1 MKNNESIS
9 GRGKASILFLV
20 LIIGFGVAI
29 LWSIVKLV
37 WVDGDTWRGRAE
49 KLTKNYISQKA
60 NRGNIYSSDGKIL
73 ATTVPECDLYF
84 DFRQSKRFNK
94 EGMPV
99 IGVDIK
105 THRHDTVYNKTIEDS
120 NYYYFVRYNKKTKR
134 RTDTACYA
142 DSVSI
147 ILHKAFPETSVAQ
160 FRRMLDYQRD
170 TLHRG
175 CALIKRHLPYSD
187 WSRICSFPGWRR
199 AVVKYVDGK
208 DVIHYKRFKTYG
220 NMAESVIG
228 FNASYSNDVYSGLEG
243 YYDSILK
250 GQDGL
255 VLCRRLTWGS
265 WIPVGRGSVIS
276 AESDSVRTDSIPG
289 HPVINGKDIIATIDT
304 RLQDMAHYSLERSLR
319 RFGSSAGCAILME
332 VATGN
337 VLVCSSLVLDTNGFY
352 RETPNRNV
360 PLTDLYE
367 PGSIFKPVLLTAMF
381 NDTSFALDTSL
392 MLPVGVKTF
401 SKNSQIVKDHGV
413 PNTTYP
419 LWKAVAIS
427 SNVAFCELAWR
438 FYGNRRDTLLNQVK
452 SIFPYKP
459 MQVDIKGPEYQGR
472 TNTLRY
478 DNNFL
483 RFCYGYTSSVSPL
496 RMATFY
502 NAIANGGRM
511 VKPRFCRAIV
521 DDGKVEEL
529 PVQYVHERI
538 CSPQTASTLRDLL
551 VGVVEG
557 GTGDNIKNETYAIAG
572 KTGTAETAPG
582 ASTSNVT
589 FVGFFPANK
598 PKYTCLVMMRD
609 VGHVFGRNVAPV
621 FLDIADCVVSLDKD
635 LDCRPTLEHL
645 AEKYAQKGG
654 SIDDPP
660 TVSKAPQATLRRA
673 YRRMGLQFS
682 NIAKSSR
689 WCYYEE
695 NNNENENDSIAQ
707 NPNKQGG
714 YLSYRVPKGQMPNC
728 YGMTIRD
735 ALLLC
740 RSVGVDVSFEGY
752 GKVYS
757 QEPKARTALTNNN
770 KVHLKL
776 KP

>member
-1 MKNNESIS
+1 MSNPLSS
-9 GRGKASILFLV
+9 RAKAGILFLILTV
-20 LIIGFGVAI
+20 GFGAAI
-29 LWSIVKLV
+29 LWSAVKV
-37 WVDGDTWRGRAE
+37 MWVEGDTWRERAE
-49 KLTKNYISQKA
+49 KLTKNYIPQKA

-84 DFRQSKRFNK
+84 DFRQSARFDKDGKAVTGEN
-94 EGMPV
+94 
-99 IGVDIK
+99 IK
-105 THRHDTVYNKTIEDS
+105 SHRIDTVYNKTIEDS
-120 NYYYFVRYNKKTKR
+120 NYYEFNRIRKSTGKR
-134 RTDTACYA
+134 DSLVCYA
-142 DSVSI
+142 DSVCA
-147 ILHKAFPETSVAQ
+147 ILHKAFPETSAKE
-160 FRRMLDYQRD
+160 FRRKLDYLRD
-170 TLHRG
+170 TAHRG
-175 CALIKRHLPYSD
+175 CVLLKRHVPYSD
-187 WSRICSFPGWRR
+187 WDRICKIPGWRR
-199 AVVKYVDGK
+199 SVVKYVDGK
-208 DVIHYKRFKTYG
+208 SVIHYKRFKTYG

-265 WIPVGRGSVIS
+265 WIPVGRGTVIS
-276 AESDSVRTDSIPG
+276 ADNDSVRTDSIPG
-289 HPVINGKDIIATIDT
+289 HPVINGKDIISTIDT
-304 RLQDMAHYSLERSLR
+304 RLQDIAHYSLERSLR

-337 VLVCSSLVLDTNGFY
+337 VLVCSSLVRDTSGLY

-381 NDTSFALDTSL
+381 NDTSFALDTSM

-401 SKNSQIVKDHGV
+401 SKNSQVVKDHGV
-413 PNTTYP
+413 PNSSYP

-438 FYGNRRDTLLNQVK
+438 YYGGRRDTLLNQVK
-452 SIFPYKP
+452 AIFPYKP
-459 MQVDIKGPEYQGR
+459 MQVDINGPEYIGR

-502 NAIANGGRM
+502 NAIANGGSM

-521 DDGKVEEL
+521 DNGKVIDL
-529 PVQYVHERI
+529 PVQYIHERI
-538 CSPQTASTLRDLL
+538 CSRQTAETIRDLL
-551 VGVVEG
+551 VGVVEE

-572 KTGTAETAPG
+572 KTGTAETSPG
-582 ASTSNVT
+582 APTSNVT
-589 FVGFFPANK
+589 FVGFFPADR
-598 PKYTCLVMMRD
+598 PKYTCLVMLRD

-635 LDCRPTLEHL
+635 LECRPTLENL
-645 AEKYAQKGG
+645 TEKYALKGA

-660 TVSKAPQATLRRA
+660 TVSKAPQATIRRA
-673 YRRMGLQFS
+673 YHRMGVDFN
-682 NIAKSSR
+682 NITRVSR
-689 WCYYEE
+689 WGYYHDAV
-695 NNNENENDSIAQ
+695 DSLNVAA
-707 NPNKQGG
+707 
-714 YLSYRVPKGQMPNC
+714 SYEPYKLPVGQIPNC

-740 RSVGVDVSFEGY
+740 RSMGIDVSFEGY

-757 QEPKARTALTNNN
+757 QEPKARTPLSKTNN
-770 KVHLKL
+770 KLHLKL
-776 KP
+776 KADK